1 MISCIV
7 PTRNRLEHVRESVD
21 MFKYQTYRQKE
32 MIIVDDSSKPVD
44 PDTVKQWRSNRITYI
59 YIPEKRSIG
68 EKRNI
73 AIQYSK
79 GDYIA
84 IWDDDDF
91 HGKKRLEMQIR
102 RIQQGYGLL
111 TCVKNVHVNMGS
123 TTFTKASAK
132 SKVCVP
138 SEDQSKVYVMP
149 EKDQQRLWYKNIV
162 NNSLLF
168 PKVLWNF
175 AKFPHK
181 NIAED
186 SMFLKALFRMFPDL
200 PVDRYNVPF
209 VYNRSRMNT
218 WKFKHPAAKNR
229 KSFKCVV

>member
-7 PTRNRLEHVRESVD
+7 PTRNRERQLHESVA
-21 MFKYQTYRQKE
+21 MFKSQTYTKRE
-32 MIIVDDSSKPVD
+32 MIIVDDSSKPID
-44 PDTVKQWRSNRITYI
+44 HETVTRWKSHHITYI
-59 YIPEKRSIG
+59 HTTTRKSIG

-73 AIQYSK
+73 AIRHAK

-91 HGKKRLEMQIR
+91 HGKKRLDMQIK
-102 RIQQGYGLL
+102 RIQKKFGIL

-123 TTFTKASAK
+123 HVFTKASSNA
-132 SKVCVP
+132 KVCVP
-138 SEDQSKVYVMP
+138 PTEKHMVYIMP
-149 EKDQQRLWYKNIV
+149 EEEQKRVWYKNIV

-168 PKVLWNF
+168 PKVLW
-175 AKFPHK
+175 KLVQFPHV

-186 SMFLKALFRMFPDL
+186 SMFLKKLFEMFPDL

-209 VYNRSRMNT
+209 VYNRSRTNT
-218 WKFKHPAAKNR
+218 WKFKHPRRSKR
-229 KSFKCVV
+229 IPFDCI